1 MKFIGNIDRLQSDS
15 LAYRVYDKLNSIL
28 NDGEDS
34 LLYYMF
40 PVYSGNIDVGK
51 VECNL
56 LLLSRTYGVFYFDSK
71 KIEETIEV
79 AENRIDN
86 LYSCIT
92 ESFRRVPELKKG
104 RNSLK
109 YDIITIFVSD
119 DAVENALS
127 EEFVFSDVNN
137 IKDILSDYQGEIDD
151 RSFDLMQSCL
161 DGTVQTIRKALRPCV
176 SHRLTKGAILNEIE
190 KNIAKFDVEQKLAA
204 AAETEGVQR
213 IRGLA
218 GSGKTIVLTQKA
230 ANYHLKHPDDVILY
244 TYYTKALH
252 DTIKEHISRAYRY
265 FSDNKEPNWDKIIIC
280 HAWGGAGTPGVYSM
294 ACEDSGA
301 EALSYGQAIRLRGN
315 DPFGAA
321 CKLLLD
327 NNNIKPRYDL
337 ILIDEGQDFT
347 PPFYQLCYQLSKN
360 KKITWAYDDFQNIF
374 NVKIQDERET
384 FGKNEQGEYNVDFE
398 RDKFSNQDIVLKKCY
413 RTPRYSLIS
422 AFSLGLGIYNG
433 KVLQRLDTNNHWES
447 LGFHVLH
454 GDCQLTGDKMEIER
468 PEENTP
474 GYSNEKFDAS
484 SIQYKKFKNIDV
496 ECRFIARSI
505 ANDLTEEE
513 LRPEDICVIC
523 VDRKYISGYFSRIS
537 DFLSNEGISS
547 FNLANTASTNL
558 SFTRDGCVTLAT
570 VNKAKGN
577 EKGVVYICGADYIFS
592 TPNNVVLRDILF
604 TAMTRTKG
612 WLTITGCQEDF
623 DKCIDESNKLK
634 DNQYKL
640 CFIQPSENETKTIEY
655 HSRAQSSFH
664 NDLEKSIEALRKIG
678 LSKDEIKEDVIKQL
692 QRLLDNDR

>member
-56 LLLSRTYGVFYFDSK
+56 LLLSRKYGVFYFDSK
-71 KIEETIEV
+71 KVNETVEE
-79 AENRIDN
+79 AENRINN

-92 ESFRRVPELKKG
+92 ESFRRISELKKK
-104 RNSLK
+104 RNALK
-109 YDIITIFVSD
+109 YDITTVFVSD
-119 DAVENALS
+119 NVEDLSLS
-127 EEFVFSDVNN
+127 EDFIPSDINSLR
-137 IKDILSDYQGEIDD
+137 DTLTEYQDGVDE
-151 RSFDLMQSCL
+151 RSFNLMQSCL
-161 DGTVQTIRKALRPCV
+161 DGTVQTIKKALRPCT
-176 SHRLTKGAILNEIE
+176 SGNMTKGAILNEIE
-190 KNIAKFDVEQKLAA
+190 KNIARFDIEQKNAA
-204 AAETEGVQR
+204 SAEIDGAQR

-230 ANYHLKHPDDVILY
+230 ANYHVNHPEDVILY

-398 RDKFSNQDIVLKKCY
+398 RDKFSNQDIVLKNAIV
-413 RTPRYSLIS
+413 PL
-422 AFSLGLGIYNG
+422 
-433 KVLQRLDTNNHWES
+433 
-447 LGFHVLH
+447 
-454 GDCQLTGDKMEIER
+454 
-468 PEENTP
+468 
-474 GYSNEKFDAS
+474 
-484 SIQYKKFKNIDV
+484 
-496 ECRFIARSI
+496 
-505 ANDLTEEE
+505 
-513 LRPEDICVIC
+513 VI
-523 VDRKYISGYFSRIS
+523 
-537 DFLSNEGISS
+537 L
-547 FNLANTASTNL
+547 
-558 SFTRDGCVTLAT
+558 
-570 VNKAKGN
+570 
-577 EKGVVYICGADYIFS
+577 
-592 TPNNVVLRDILF
+592 
-604 TAMTRTKG
+604 
-612 WLTITGCQEDF
+612 
-623 DKCIDESNKLK
+623 
-634 DNQYKL
+634 
-640 CFIQPSENETKTIEY
+640 
-655 HSRAQSSFH
+655 
-664 NDLEKSIEALRKIG
+664 
-678 LSKDEIKEDVIKQL
+678 
-692 QRLLDNDR
+692 

>member
-71 KIEETIEV
+71 KIGETIEV

-92 ESFRRVPELKKG
+92 ESFRRVPKLKKG

-119 DAVENALS
+119 EAVENALS
-127 EEFVFSDVNN
+127 EDFVFSDVNN
-137 IKDILSDYQGEIDD
+137 IRDILSDYQGEIDE

-161 DGTVQTIRKALRPCV
+161 DGTVQTIRKALRPCL
-176 SHRLTKGAILNEIE
+176 SHRMTKGAILNEIE

-204 AAETEGVQR
+204 SAETEGVQR

-265 FSDNKEPNWDKIIIC
+265 FSDNKEPNWEKIIVC
-280 HAWGGAGTPGVYSM
+280 HAWGGTGTPGVYSM
-294 ACEDSGA
+294 ACKDSGID
-301 EALSYGQAIRLRGN
+301 ALRYGQAIHLSGN
-315 DPFGAA
+315 DPFGEA
-321 CKLLLD
+321 CKQLID
-327 NNNIKPRYDL
+327 NNEIMPRYDL

-347 PPFYQLCYQLSKN
+347 PPFYQLCYRLSKT

-374 NVKIQDERET
+374 NIKIQDERLT
-384 FGKNEQGEYNVDFE
+384 FGKNEEGHYNVDFE
-398 RDKFSNQDIVLKKCY
+398 RDKLANQDIVLKKCY

-422 AFSLGLGIYNG
+422 AFSLGLGIYNE
-433 KVLQRLDTNNHWES
+433 KVLQRLDTNDHWES
-447 LGFHVLH
+447 LGFHVLN
-454 GDCQLTGDKMEIER
+454 GDCKITGDEMEIER

-484 SIQYKKFKNIDV
+484 SIQYKSFSNFDA
-496 ECRFIARSI
+496 ECKYIARSI
-505 ANDLTEEE
+505 SNDLVEEE

-523 VDRKYISGYFSRIS
+523 VDRKALTGYFAKLT
-537 DFLSNEGISS
+537 DFLHIEGVST
-547 FNLANTASTNL
+547 FNLVNTASNNL
-558 SFTRDGCVTLAT
+558 SFTKEGCVTLAT

-612 WLTITGCQEDF
+612 WLTITGCTQDF
-623 DKCIDESNKLK
+623 GKCITESNKLK
-634 DNQYKL
+634 LNQYKL
-640 CFIQPSENETKTIEY
+640 RFIQPSEVETKTIEY
-655 HSRAQSSFH
+655 HSRAQNSFH
-664 NDLEKSIEALRKIG
+664 DDFDKSIEGLKRIG
-678 LSKDEIKEDVIKQL
+678 LSKKEIREDVIKQL
-692 QRLLDNDR
+692 QRLLGDD

>member
-71 KIEETIEV
+71 KIGETIEV

-92 ESFRRVPELKKG
+92 ESFRRVPKLKKG

-119 DAVENALS
+119 EAVENALS
-127 EEFVFSDVNN
+127 EDFVFSDVNN
-137 IKDILSDYQGEIDD
+137 IRDILSDYQGEIDE

-161 DGTVQTIRKALRPCV
+161 DGTVQTIRKALRPCL
-176 SHRLTKGAILNEIE
+176 SHRMTKGAILNEIE

-204 AAETEGVQR
+204 SAETEGVQR

-265 FSDNKEPNWDKIIIC
+265 FSDNKEPNWEKIIVC
-280 HAWGGAGTPGVYSM
+280 HAWGGTGTPGVYSM
-294 ACEDSGA
+294 ACKDSGID
-301 EALSYGQAIRLRGN
+301 ALRYGQAIHLSGN
-315 DPFGAA
+315 DPFGEA
-321 CKLLLD
+321 CKQLID
-327 NNNIKPRYDL
+327 NNEIMPRYDL

-347 PPFYQLCYQLSKN
+347 PPFYQLCYRLSKT

-374 NVKIQDERET
+374 NIKIQDERLT
-384 FGKNEQGEYNVDFE
+384 FGKNEEGHYNVDFE
-398 RDKFSNQDIVLKKCY
+398 RDKLANQDIVLKKCY

-422 AFSLGLGIYNG
+422 AFSLGLGIYNE
-433 KVLQRLDTNNHWES
+433 KVLQRLDTNDHWES
-447 LGFHVLH
+447 LGFHVLN
-454 GDCQLTGDKMEIER
+454 GDCKKTGDEMEIER

-484 SIQYKKFKNIDV
+484 SIQYKSFSNFDA
-496 ECRFIARSI
+496 ECKYIARSI
-505 ANDLTEEE
+505 SNDLVEEE

-523 VDRKYISGYFSRIS
+523 VDRKALTGYFAKLT
-537 DFLSNEGISS
+537 DFLHIEGVST
-547 FNLANTASTNL
+547 FNLVNTASNNL
-558 SFTRDGCVTLAT
+558 SFTKEGCVTLAT

-612 WLTITGCQEDF
+612 WLTITGCTQDF
-623 DKCIDESNKLK
+623 GKCITESNKLK
-634 DNQYKL
+634 LNQYKL
-640 CFIQPSENETKTIEY
+640 RFIQPSEVETKTIEY
-655 HSRAQSSFH
+655 HSRAQNSFH
-664 NDLEKSIEALRKIG
+664 DDFDKSIEGLKRIG
-678 LSKDEIKEDVIKQL
+678 LSKKEIREDVIKQL
-692 QRLLDNDR
+692 QRLLGDD

>member
-1 MKFIGNIDRLQSDS
+1 MRFIGNSDKLKKDS
-15 LAYRVYDKLNSIL
+15 LAYLIYDKLETIL
-28 NDGEDS
+28 NDGDDS

-56 LLLSRTYGVFYFDSK
+56 LLLSRKYGVFYFDTK
-71 KIEETIEV
+71 KVNETVEE
-79 AENRIDN
+79 AENRINN

-92 ESFRRVPELKKG
+92 ESFRRIPELKKK
-104 RNSLK
+104 RNALK
-109 YDIITIFVSD
+109 YDITTVFVSD
-119 DAVENALS
+119 NVADLSLS
-127 EEFVFSDVNN
+127 E
-137 IKDILSDYQGEIDD
+137 DIIPADINSLRDTLTEYQDEVDEH
-151 RSFDLMQSCL
+151 SFELMQSCL
-161 DGTVQTIRKALRPCV
+161 DGTVQTIKKALRSCT
-176 SHRLTKGAILNEIE
+176 SGKMTKGAILNEIE
-190 KNIAKFDVEQKLAA
+190 KNIARFDIEQKNAA
-204 AAETEGVQR
+204 SAEIDGAQR

-230 ANYHLKHPDDVILY
+230 ANYHVNHPDDVILY

-315 DPFGAA
+315 DPFGGA

-327 NNNIKPRYDL
+327 NNKIKPRYDL

-347 PPFYQLCYQLSKN
+347 PPFYQLCYKLSKN

-384 FGKNEQGEYNVDFE
+384 FGKNAQGEYNVDFE

-433 KVLQRLDTNNHWES
+433 KVLQRLDTNSHWES

-537 DFLSNEGISS
+537 DSLSNDGISS
-547 FNLANTASTNL
+547 FNLANTASNNL
-558 SFTRDGCVTLAT
+558 SFTRKGCVTLAT

-577 EKGVVYICGADYIFS
+577 EKGGVSIFVVQIIYSLHRIM
-592 TPNNVVLRDILF
+592 LF
-604 TAMTRTKG
+604 
-612 WLTITGCQEDF
+612 
-623 DKCIDESNKLK
+623 
-634 DNQYKL
+634 
-640 CFIQPSENETKTIEY
+640 
-655 HSRAQSSFH
+655 
-664 NDLEKSIEALRKIG
+664 
-678 LSKDEIKEDVIKQL
+678 
-692 QRLLDNDR
+692 

>member
-1 MKFIGNIDRLQSDS
+1 MKFIGNSDRLQKDS
-15 LAYRVYDKLNSIL
+15 LAYRIYDKLDTLL
-28 NDGEDS
+28 NDGEES

-40 PVYSGNIDVGK
+40 PVYSGNIDIGK

-56 LLLSRTYGVFYFDSK
+56 LLLSRKYGVFYFDSK
-71 KIEETIEV
+71 KVGESVQV
-79 AENRIDN
+79 AENRINN

-92 ESFRRVPELKKG
+92 ESFRRIPELKKK

-109 YDIITIFVSD
+109 YDITTVFVSD
-119 DAVENALS
+119 KADRKSLS
-127 EEFVFSDVNN
+127 EDFVFSDVNN
-137 IKDILSDYQGEIDD
+137 IKDILCEWKEEIDE

-161 DGTVQTIRKALRPCV
+161 DGTVQTIKKALRSCV
-176 SHRLTKGAILNEIE
+176 SKRITKGAILDEIE
-190 KNIAKFDVEQKLAA
+190 QNIAKFDIEQKNAA
-204 AAETEGVQR
+204 SAEIEGVQR

-265 FSDNKEPNWDKIIIC
+265 FSDNKEPNWEKIIIC

-294 ACEDSGA
+294 ACEDCGTTN
-301 EALSYGQAIRLRGN
+301 LNYGQAIRLSGS
-315 DPFGAA
+315 DPFGEA
-321 CKLLLD
+321 CKQLMTK
-327 NNNIKPRYDL
+327 NKIKPRYDL

-347 PPFYQLCYQLSKN
+347 PPFYQLCYQLSST
-360 KKITWAYDDFQNIF
+360 KKIAWAYDDFQNIF
-374 NVKIQDERET
+374 NIKIQDERLT
-384 FGKNEQGEYNVDFE
+384 FGQNEDGEYNVDFA
-398 RDKFSNQDIVLKKCY
+398 RDKLSNQDIVLKKCY

-422 AFSLGLGIYNG
+422 AFSLGLGIYNK

-447 LGFHVLH
+447 LGFHVLK
-454 GDCQLTGDKMEIER
+454 GDCQKTGDDMEIER

-474 GYSNEKFDAS
+474 GYSNDKFDAN
-484 SIQYKKFKNIDV
+484 SIQYESFENLET
-496 ECRFIARSI
+496 ECKYIAQSI
-505 ANDLTEEE
+505 SNDLVKEE

-523 VDRKYISGYFSRIS
+523 VDRKSILGYFSKIS
-537 DFLSNEGISS
+537 DFLNEEGVPT
-547 FNLANTASTNL
+547 FNLVNTASNNL
-558 SFTRDGCVTLAT
+558 SFTREGCVTLAT

-612 WLTITGCQEDF
+612 WLTITGCTRDF
-623 DKCIDESNKLK
+623 AKCIAESDKLK
-634 DNQYKL
+634 KNEYKL
-640 CFIQPSENETKTIEY
+640 CFTQPSETETKTIENY
-655 HSRAQSSFH
+655 SRAQNSFH
-664 NDLEKSIEALRKIG
+664 DVFDKNIETLKRIG
-678 LSKDEIKEDVIKQL
+678 FSDEEIREDVIKQL

>member
-137 IKDILSDYQGEIDD
+137 IKDILSDYQGEIDE

-398 RDKFSNQDIVLKKCY
+398 RDKFSNQDIVLKNAIV
-413 RTPRYSLIS
+413 PL
-422 AFSLGLGIYNG
+422 
-433 KVLQRLDTNNHWES
+433 
-447 LGFHVLH
+447 
-454 GDCQLTGDKMEIER
+454 
-468 PEENTP
+468 
-474 GYSNEKFDAS
+474 
-484 SIQYKKFKNIDV
+484 
-496 ECRFIARSI
+496 
-505 ANDLTEEE
+505 
-513 LRPEDICVIC
+513 VI
-523 VDRKYISGYFSRIS
+523 
-537 DFLSNEGISS
+537 L
-547 FNLANTASTNL
+547 
-558 SFTRDGCVTLAT
+558 
-570 VNKAKGN
+570 
-577 EKGVVYICGADYIFS
+577 
-592 TPNNVVLRDILF
+592 
-604 TAMTRTKG
+604 
-612 WLTITGCQEDF
+612 
-623 DKCIDESNKLK
+623 
-634 DNQYKL
+634 
-640 CFIQPSENETKTIEY
+640 
-655 HSRAQSSFH
+655 
-664 NDLEKSIEALRKIG
+664 
-678 LSKDEIKEDVIKQL
+678 
-692 QRLLDNDR
+692 